1 VTAIPP
7 QDPKPT
13 QALPN
18 IPEKWPEPKVQAGT
32 HDFGTEFDRL
42 SAMQPSEQAAYA
54 QMLLDVEAY
63 GAAKAEEAKGFGEN
77 LLFQASAAAKTAG
90 DGVLNIVHGTHKL
103 MAGLGGAAAS
113 GMSGEGFGKGWDW
126 GIQDVREQLRKQYG
140 SEDPSILDAMTTLWN
155 GGVPQS
161 IDVFNPETGTVEP
174 MSVGRA
180 GDDLIQRRLGN
191 MAALGQTVGMLASFA
206 TGPGAA
212 IGNRVSAA
220 SRIVTGRLEE
230 AIAKSLAKGAGLKG
244 EQAATAFSQAV
255 SKGDAL
261 TVLGQMPGW
270 KQAATGYQK
279 ALRLGGRTFTESLDL
294 TAANVV
300 QSYAV
305 AKDADREHGMIAA
318 AATSWL
324 ASPLAKLGQK
334 MGERILTSGV
344 LRSPEQTKALA
355 AIYGDLATGRMTVKA
370 ADDLLARV
378 MPTTG
383 RTLLANSL
391 TASIEGTAFLALP
404 QPQVSVN
411 GEKMPDAWDLWKQ
424 WQAGD
429 SGAGTA
435 LFSMWVGSVAG
446 IAATK
451 YAVPQHLAPMFK
463 SLRPDLNT
471 LKIHMEAEG
480 YRRYEAESKKRDV
493 EPGAFVASTPESR
506 AKAAKVFGTKAKQ
519 ERQLMDARAAGET
532 IYEGKQPAPQQPA
545 PQQPDDLAAKIEEVV
560 SLHDWATPLTAAP
573 LRAGWEPE
581 FKNDGSVRMH
591 FGRDA
596 HAILEQ
602 NSGTPN
608 LILNAKAM
616 QALRDSG
623 REPNYVA
630 EGNPDALR
638 IDPAE
643 TQKVLDDL
651 AMVGQSRAMQG
662 ALVFERLGMEE
673 VGPGVFH
680 NPQTGAWHTVDLDG
694 RMRTRL
700 PQEGDWSAPQDLT
713 VVGGF
718 GEPDFATEALVGL
731 KQGLSR
737 KVALAPD
744 PLVDNVIASAIN
756 MAEHGNTAGAKEL
769 RQFFSMI
776 DPVELRSMLTEQR
789 DNWLA
794 HTLGSLATGNNN
806 ARNAAREVM
815 ADSAIDAQRESTRV
829 KLMQAQKQERL
840 DADQQKREAFVERLN
855 AAELGAKEVGRA
867 PMGSGVAETLRQYA
881 PDLRT
886 DWNTIHASI
895 AKLANDEGP
904 TGTGRLKQI
913 KVAAK
918 ELRTIA
924 EAWNEAMQKRR
935 QEPFQ
940 ESPESVLEESRIAR
954 VDDWLSKAGES
965 LGMEPIGET
974 AAGVA
979 MDIPPDPLAGKGQE
993 PPRMPQDPPSDGGG
1007 PETPPAPR
1015 SPSPEPQA
1023 QPVVPVESSGPKDGG
1038 QQTTYKIREGYSAD
1052 PKKNAAVS
1060 MHLDDIFIV
1069 RDEIDALMSR
1079 GDTATADRYDAF
1091 LRDDMPGSNKAIEVH
1106 KLAEMIRKSARDAAM
1121 DSAPRGTSQRLSDM
1135 AKAEAISRQPD
1146 DGDTLVLKQAAERA
1160 RESGDILAVDRLENM
1175 LATGKPEAIAAE
1187 ARRLSEPGSVGSAG
1201 GNLKVTQAKAVKN
1214 GARKALE
1221 WAINDRLEVL
1231 ERTAAAPWTKKFKEA
1246 RSRQREMIGEAQVRF
1261 APAERALRGMKA
1273 SAMRVEVVD
1282 GTPMYRWQA
1291 LAEGRIQ
1298 PANDRER
1305 AAAAALRD
1313 AGLYLWD
1320 QARAAGV
1327 RRAEWDAA
1335 SADYRWKPL
1344 TQRDQFVM
1352 PRMHGADW
1360 DTFMGPEA
1368 NRRRLWDWLIEHN
1381 NLQTAEMLP
1390 NGMPRMDGGEVVLRP
1405 KTADDFEKAWT
1416 KPKGTGMSAEKEAAF
1431 EFVRQV
1437 KNFPAMFEGHQLL
1450 EANPFEAV
1458 RRLIY
1463 EQAGRTAAVEAWGQ
1477 DLPASARAA
1486 IEKAEGITLR
1496 PGAES
1501 ELMSYQQQYLN
1512 NAATKGESAAMQ
1524 GNAKD
1529 LLVTLQG
1536 RNPMEMSPLFR
1547 ALYPLNSLAN
1557 SAMTWK
1563 SWIQDLA
1570 APFVQGTAYAGFRR
1584 MTRAIAN
1591 VARTRQEAMIAAER
1605 VGSLFRNTGVR
1616 DLMEADSPTQKLA
1629 DAIGWLATK
1638 TERIKTAM
1646 FDRMAVEMLGDWQ
1659 KGRSTGN
1666 DRDVLSEMLLF
1677 DADEQASLLSGRAD
1691 SALQARFRHE
1701 FVKLTTGRRTRVE
1714 GSKAMATPNVQQAI
1728 RFGNWISG
1736 RMVEIQRLARGFG
1749 PDRTMAQRARAAGRL
1764 AVLTGGF
1771 AVSSPITLF
1780 ISYMVADAFKG
1791 ENGYHRLVRE
1801 LSYAPAAVVGKSL
1814 LGQVAGGPIA
1824 QGMAAI
1830 ANPDKAKQ
1838 WAGLTTPT
1846 ALAYGVA
1853 VKLNEAYQS
1862 FDATTLGD
1870 AMESVGHSLWLMTGG
1885 VAAEVGIVPN
1895 DAKNLVAYLQGVAI
1909 GQDPRQTSDDRMV
1922 RAFRRIEGI
1931 ETVAGVRDKA
1941 PAFYE
1946 ALGRIKAAIGNSKD
1960 WKEAMAASQDDIKI
1974 ALGLAQEES
1983 LSAAIRGMQHL
1994 DTIPDDKRA
2003 KLIDYAR
2010 DDEQVARIYEHDMVV
2025 RELAKAVG
2033 RMHGE
2038 SPTELESDLE
2048 SAQAQARLGAKDVW
2062 NRLVDRVV
2070 DDATFSLGEGQGMP
2084 SSVRSLAE
2092 AMAPFASDLPWLD
2105 AKAQRAFSRGG
2116 MSRATRARMLQTIL
2130 SRRARERVKSDRR
2143 ERARD

>member
-1 VTAIPP
+1 MTSPVVPP
-7 QDPKPT
+7 VAPPSPEEKLAAFVGDDPR
-13 QALPN
+13 
-18 IPEKWPEPKVQAGT
+18 IE
-32 HDFGTEFDRL
+32 RL
-42 SAMQPSEQAAYA
+42 SKSLASIG
-54 QMLLDVEAY
+54 Y
-63 GAAKAEEAKGFGEN
+63 GKSQRASGFFEN
-77 LLFQASAAAKTAG
+77 ATFQASAVAKTYG

-103 MAGLGGAAAS
+103 MAGLGSGLAL

-126 GIQDVREQLRKQYG
+126 GIQDVREQLRRKYG
-140 SEDPSILDAMTTLWN
+140 NEDPSILDSMTTLWN
-155 GGVPQS
+155 GGVPKTV
-161 IDVFNPETGTVEP
+161 DVFNPETGTVEP

-191 MAALGQTVGMLASFA
+191 MASLGQTVGMLASFA
-206 TGPGAA
+206 TGPGAM

-230 AIAKSLAKGAGLKG
+230 AIAKSLAKGVGLKG

-255 SKGDAL
+255 AKGDAL

-270 KQAATGYQK
+270 KQAATGYQQ

-334 MGERILTSGV
+334 MGERIMTIGV

-355 AIYGDLATGRMTVKA
+355 AIYGELATGRMSIQA
-370 ADDLLARV
+370 ADEMLARV

-493 EPGAFVASTPESR
+493 EQEAAGLANEPVPALKPSAPAVKPNGKELKDLATKSR
-506 AKAAKVFGTKAKQ
+506 LEQ
-519 ERQLMDARAAGET
+519 QLMDARAAGDP
-532 IYEGKQPAPQQPA
+532 IYEGKQPQPQAQEGADP
-545 PQQPDDLAAKIEEVV
+545 LAAKIDEVV
-560 SLHDWATPLTAAP
+560 NLHDWATPLTAAP

-581 FKNDGSVRMH
+581 FQTDGAVRMN

-602 NSGTPN
+602 NGGTPN
-608 LILNAKAM
+608 LILNGRTM
-616 QALRDSG
+616 QALRDHG

-651 AMVGQSRAMQG
+651 ALVAQSRAMQG

-700 PQEGDWSAPQDLT
+700 PQEGDWSAPEDLT

-744 PLVDNVIASAIN
+744 PLVDSVIAHAIN
-756 MAEHGNTAGAKEL
+756 MAEHGDTAGAKEL

-776 DPVELRSMLTEQR
+776 DPVELRSMLTEKR

-794 HTLGSLATGNNN
+794 STLGSLATGNNN

-829 KLMQAQKQERL
+829 KLMQQQKLERL

-855 AAELGAKEVGRA
+855 TSELGTKEVGKA
-867 PMGSGVAETLRQYA
+867 PLGTEVAKTLRRYV
-881 PDLRT
+881 PDLPL
-886 DWNTIHASI
+886 DWNSTAATI
-895 AKLANDEGP
+895 AKFLNDQEGP
-904 TGTGRLKQI
+904 LGMGRRKQV
-913 KVAAK
+913 KVAVK

-924 EAWNEAMQKRR
+924 ERWSEAMQERR
-935 QEPFQ
+935 QQPFD
-940 ESPESVLEESRIAR
+940 ESPESVMEERKIAA

-1007 PETPPAPR
+1007 PDTPPAPQ
-1015 SPSPEPQA
+1015 SPVLSREEAIA
-1023 QPVVPVESSGPKDGG
+1023 Q
-1038 QQTTYKIREGYSAD
+1038 
-1052 PKKNAAVS
+1052 VS
-1060 MHLDDIFIV
+1060 V
-1069 RDEIDALMSR
+1069 
-1079 GDTATADRYDAF
+1079 
-1091 LRDDMPGSNKAIEVH
+1091 
-1106 KLAEMIRKSARDAAM
+1106 
-1121 DSAPRGTSQRLSDM
+1121 PRGTSQRVMDL
-1135 AKAEAISRQPD
+1135 AKVEAIRRQPD
-1146 DGDTLVLKQAAERA
+1146 DGDTLILKQAAEMA
-1160 RESGDILAVDRLENM
+1160 RDRGDILAVDRLENM
-1175 LATGKPEAIAAE
+1175 LATGKPESIAAE
-1187 ARRLSEPGSVGSAG
+1187 AKRLSEPGSMGSVG
-1201 GNLKVTQAKAVKN
+1201 GNLKVTHAKAVKS
-1214 GARKALE
+1214 GVRKALE
-1221 WAINDRLEVL
+1221 WAISDRLEVL
-1231 ERTAAAPWTKKFKEA
+1231 ERTAAAPWTRKFKEA
-1246 RSRQREMIGEAQVRF
+1246 RSRQREMIGEAQVKF
-1261 APAERALRGMKA
+1261 ATAEKALRGMKA
-1273 SAMRVEVVD
+1273 SAMRVETVD

-1291 LAEGRIQ
+1291 LAEGRVQ

-1305 AAAAALRD
+1305 VAAAALRE

-1335 SADYRWKPL
+1335 SAEYRWRPL

-1352 PRMHGADW
+1352 PRIHGADW
-1360 DTFMGPEA
+1360 DSFMGPEA
-1368 NRRRLWDWLIEHN
+1368 NRRRLWDWVIEHN
-1381 NLQTAEMLP
+1381 DLQTAEMLP
-1390 NGMPRMDGGEVVLRP
+1390 NGMPRMDGGEVVMRP
-1405 KTADDFEKAWT
+1405 KTADDFEKDWT

-1431 EFVRQV
+1431 EFIRQV
-1437 KNFPAMFEGHQLL
+1437 KNFPAMFEGKQLL
-1450 EANPFEAV
+1450 EANPFEAM

-1486 IEKAEGITLR
+1486 IEKAEGVTLR
-1496 PGAES
+1496 PGAEA
-1501 ELMSYQQQYLN
+1501 ELMSYQQQFLN
-1512 NAATKGESAAMQ
+1512 DTATRGDAKAMQ

-1547 ALYPLNSLAN
+1547 ALYPLNSLTN

-1570 APFVQGTAYAGFRR
+1570 APFVQGSAYAGFRR

-1646 FDRMAVEMLGDWQ
+1646 FDRMAVEMLGDWK

-1691 SALQARFRHE
+1691 DALQNRFRHE

-1714 GSKAMATPNVQQAI
+1714 GSKAMATPNIQQAI

-1771 AVSSPITLF
+1771 AASSPITLL

-1814 LGQVAGGPIA
+1814 LGQVVGGPIA
-1824 QGMAAI
+1824 QGAAAI

-1853 VKLNEAYQS
+1853 VKLSEAYQS
-1862 FDATTLGD
+1862 FDATTPMDLL
-1870 AMESVGHSLWLMTGG
+1870 ESVGHSLWLMTGG

-1895 DAKNLVAYLQGVAI
+1895 DAKNLVAYLQGIAI

-1931 ETVAGVRDKA
+1931 ETVSGTRDKA

-1960 WKEAMAASQDDIKI
+1960 WKEAMATAQADIQT
-1974 ALGLAQEES
+1974 ALGMAQEES

-2003 KLIDYAR
+2003 KLIDYAN

-2025 RELAKAVG
+2025 RDLAKAVG

-2038 SPTELESDLE
+2038 SPTELEGDME

-2070 DDATFSLGEGQGMP
+2070 DDATFSLSEGQGMP
-2084 SSVRSLAE
+2084 SSVRLLAE
-2092 AMAPFASDLPWLD
+2092 AMAPFAGDLPWLD
-2105 AKAQRAFSRGG
+2105 AKARRALGRDG

-2130 SRRARERVKSDRR
+2130 TRRARERVKSDMR
-2143 ERARD
+2143 EKARG